1 MGSDA
6 HDLWAAVD
14 RLVGSTDDL
23 DALRAN
29 RLHLLA
35 ARRWRELGRDVPAEL
50 VDDER
55 KSVLSTLVLPELLSS
70 VRDACDAEL
79 VVHKGPE
86 VAARYPD
93 PVLRPLIDV
102 DQLTPDAASVQER
115 LVAAGFVEMGDPVFY
130 AAAPH
135 RLPLEWPGI
144 PVLVEVHDDLNWPR
158 WLARSPTAELLAQ
171 AVPSSL
177 GIDGLRTLEPHHHV
191 LAIAAH
197 AWSHGPFTRVGDL
210 VDVAA
215 MMEGLDRDELAA
227 LAQRWGIERMWRTSL
242 ATADAVLFD
251 GPRPWAAR
259 TWARN
264 LPAVR
269 ERTVLEGHIGRWL
282 AGFSAVGPLR
292 GFRVLFREVG
302 KDLRPAVGE
311 TWGQKLARVPRAIR
325 NAFVPRTRHDRRLEE
340 IERRR

>member
-1 MGSDA
+1 MSTRA
-6 HDLWAAVD
+6 PDLWAAVD
-14 RLVGSTDDL
+14 RLVDKTDDL

-35 ARRWRELGRDVPAEL
+35 ARRWRELGREVPAEL
-50 VDDER
+50 VQAER
-55 KSVLSTLVLPELLSS
+55 ANVLSALVLPDLLRR
-70 VRDACDAEL
+70 VREACDAEL

-102 DQLTPDAASVQER
+102 DLITSDAAAVQAA
-115 LVAAGFVEMGDPVFY
+115 LVAAGFVEMGNPVYY

-135 RLPLEWPGI
+135 QLPLEWPGI
-144 PVLVEVHDDLNWPR
+144 PVLVEIHADLNWPR
-158 WLARSPTAELLAQ
+158 WLARSPTTELLAE

-197 AWSHGPFTRVGDL
+197 AWSHGPFNRVGDL

-215 MMEGLDRDELAA
+215 MMNGLERAELTAVA
-227 LAQRWGIERMWRTSL
+227 RRWGIERMWRTSL
-242 ATADAVLFD
+242 STADAVLYD
-251 GPRPWAAR
+251 GPRPWAVR

-264 LPAVR
+264 LPDAR
-269 ERTVLEGHIGRWL
+269 ERTLLEIHVGRWL
-282 AGFSAVGPLR
+282 AGFSAVGLLR
-292 GFRVLFREVG
+292 GVRVLFSEIG
-302 KDLRPAVGE
+302 KDLRPSRGE
-311 TWGQKLARVPRAIR
+311 TWGRKLARMPRAIGD
-325 NAFVPRTRHDRRLEE
+325 AFVTRTRHDRRLEK
-340 IERRR
+340 IDRR